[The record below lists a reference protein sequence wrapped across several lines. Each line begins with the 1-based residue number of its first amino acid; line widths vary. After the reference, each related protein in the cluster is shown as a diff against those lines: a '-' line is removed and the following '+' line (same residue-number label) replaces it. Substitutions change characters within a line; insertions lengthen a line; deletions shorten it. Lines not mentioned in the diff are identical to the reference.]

1 MAGRG
6 KLTWPPSNIMV
17 SSARSVGC
25 DAQRVCREGER
36 GRAEYRGLSFPIY
49 RDWMKS
55 FSAHALLVIR
65 AWQDKSGGTGTKA
78 P

>member
-1 MAGRG
+1 MPRG
-6 KLTWPPSNIMV
+6 
-17 SSARSVGC
+17 SAEKGSGL
-25 DAQRVCREGER
+25 GLS
-36 GRAEYRGLSFPIY
+36 RGLSFPIY

-55 FSAHALLVIR
+55 FSTHALLVIR